1 VAPATSPA
9 SAPAAEAPV
18 PAVPEAAPP
27 SPALPAGRL
36 DALTRAAPLIPVSA
50 RVVVTFP
57 AASPIALLQSL
68 PAYWPRTIRVEDWSG
83 FAKRIQQLWG
93 VEVSSAAGECILVV
107 VREAGI
113 FVTCDSA
120 RTTPVAGSHL
130 WKEGEAQGWLLR
142 RNERELR
149 VGMLGGRLLIGEPDA
164 VRAAL
169 ETVRRSQPSLADA
182 MSRFEPALKELAA
195 AAWCGDGCK
204 RTAVFWND
212 EGYTGVVVAEAGRA
226 EPARKALDAWWTVL
240 RRDWDAAS
248 PSARDVGP
256 GGEDDGRGTEAEALK
271 RAAMVLESGQVAAR
285 GDRVTIAGQGNPAW
299 LGLAMRMD
307 LVKAFFGEEKRPA
320 P

>member
-1 VAPATSPA
+1 
-9 SAPAAEAPV
+9 
-18 PAVPEAAPP
+18 
-27 SPALPAGRL
+27 
-36 DALTRAAPLIPVSA
+36 VSA

-57 AASPIALLQSL
+57 AASPQALLQAL
-68 PAYWPRTIRVEDWSG
+68 PAYWPRTVRAADWSG

-93 VEVSSAAGECILVV
+93 VEVSSATGECILVV
-107 VREAGI
+107 VREAGTY
-113 FVTCDSA
+113 VTCDSA

-142 RNERELR
+142 RDGRELR
-149 VGMLGGRLLIGEPDA
+149 VGTLGDRLLIGEPDA
-164 VRAAL
+164 IRAAL
-169 ETVRRSQPSLADA
+169 ETVRRPQPPLADA
-182 MSRFEPALKELAA
+182 MSRFEPSLKELAA
-195 AAWCGDGCK
+195 ADGRRQSAAWFLDPAAAPWCGDGCK

-226 EPARKALDAWWTVL
+226 EPARKAVDAWWSGL

-248 PSARDVGP
+248 PAARDVGP

-271 RAAMVLESGQVAAR
+271 RADQALASVQVAAR

-307 LVKAFFGEEKRPA
+307 LVKAYFGEEKRPA